1 MGQPLKAWIGIVAS
15 LFLFTACGDDD
26 VFTGNGGGVGGGDTP
41 LSSLV
46 LLAGAPTL
54 SSDASGVAAGITLT
68 AITKDANNNVVPGVA
83 VVFATSDSAEINVVN
98 PAVTDLNG
106 RVQAVV
112 TTGGDPAN
120 RTINVTAKA
129 GNLESSVAIDV
140 IGTSIDISGPAS
152 TQFDVPTEYT
162 VQVID
167 AAGNGIPDRTVE
179 VTTEGGN
186 TLAAETLVTNDFGQV
201 AVRFTGVLP
210 ESSLTAM
217 ALGLTDTQNIT
228 VSQDEFTLK
237 VSELGSDDALVS
249 SADTDQSVPE
259 LLIGQKYEMQVQ
271 WLRQGSPVDELQ
283 QEDIQIDFGATRG
296 MVDEAQVEIV
306 NGLADITFQSAQA
319 GKSILTASSQFSS
332 QPSARV
338 TVEFVAITPSTIV
351 VQANPSNVPRN
362 QTTEITAVV
371 RDAANNLVKNVT
383 VEFSLDD
390 PSTGTLSS
398 PTAVTNSQGVAQI
411 TYTASSQSSPT
422 EGVAITGKVQGNVGI
437 NDEARV
443 TVGGIA
449 ANISLGT
456 GSQILIKDESTYQ
469 LPFTVSVT
477 DSASNPVPDADVRLT
492 LSAKRYFE
500 GVFGAITPP
509 GGCPNEDINDND
521 ILDPGENT
529 SVAIDD
535 EAEETLQPGRVA
547 TVPATVTLDE
557 DGTGQFL
564 VSYAKSF
571 GEFVE
576 VEITAT
582 VKVSGTETTA
592 KSLFLLKVAEGDV
605 DNLPGIS
612 PYGVDGDCATFD
624 PQGI

>member
-1 MGQPLKAWIGIVAS
+1 MGQPLKAWIGIFAS
-15 LFLFTACGDDD
+15 LFLFTACGGDDL
-26 VFTGNGGGVGGGDTP
+26 FTGDGSGLGGGDSE

-68 AITKDANNNVVPGVA
+68 AIAKDSNNNVVPGEI
-83 VVFATSDSAEINVVN
+83 VVFSTADSAEINVTN

-162 VQVID
+162 VQVSD

-179 VTTEGGN
+179 VTTEAGN

-201 AVRFTGVLP
+201 TVQFTGVVP
-210 ESSLTAM
+210 ESSLTAT
-217 ALGLTDTQNIT
+217 ALGLTDTQDIT
-228 VSQDEFTLK
+228 VSQDEFTLE
-237 VSELGSDDALVS
+237 VRAPGSNNVLVS
-249 SADTDQSVPE
+249 SANTDQPVPE
-259 LLIGQKYEMQVQ
+259 LLIGQNYEMRVE
-271 WLRQGSPVDELQ
+271 WLRGNGAVDENTP
-283 QEDIQIDFGATRG
+283 IDFGATRG
-296 MVDEAQVEIV
+296 VVNQAQD
-306 NGLADITFQSAQA
+306 NTDNDGFALTTFRSAQS
-319 GKSILTASSQFSS
+319 GRSILTASSQNLS

-338 TVEFVAITPSTIV
+338 TVEFVAIDPATIV

-411 TYTASSQSSPT
+411 TYTASSQPSPT
-422 EGVAITGKVQGNVGI
+422 EGVAITGKVQGNPSL
-437 NDEARV
+437 NSQAHV

-449 ANISLGT
+449 ANIALGT
-456 GSQILIKDESTYQ
+456 GSQIIIKDESTYQ
-469 LPFTVSVT
+469 LPFTVAVT
-477 DSASNPVPDADVRLT
+477 DSAGNPVPDADVRLT
-492 LSAKRYFE
+492 LFATHYFE
-500 GVFGAITPP
+500 GTFEAIAPP
-509 GGCPNEDINDND
+509 GGCPNEDINRND

-529 SVAIDD
+529 SVAAGG
-535 EAEETLQPGRVA
+535 EQTLQPGRVA
-547 TVPATVTLDE
+547 TVPATVNLDP

-564 VSYAKSF
+564 VTYAKSF

-592 KSLFLLKVAEGDV
+592 KSLFRLKVAENDV

-612 PYGVDGDCATFD
+612 PFGTDGFCETYD